1 MILFTTG
8 KGGVGK
14 STLSSACAL
23 FFAQQGKHTAAVS
36 IDPAHSLGDV
46 FDLPCVEN
54 PTVILPHLHLY
65 EIHLAE
71 EMERSWGEIHSYLVR
86 LLQSQGVEGWV
97 AREVAYL
104 PGLEEIFSLLA
115 IKRLHEEYEVVVVD
129 APPTGSTLRFLN
141 LPEALEWY
149 MRRLFPIERK
159 VVEVL
164 GPVAERLTGIPVPQR
179 STFTH
184 VERLYEELKALKELL
199 TDAGT
204 AEAQIVTTPQK
215 VVLRESERV
224 VGYLA
229 LQGISIARILINRSG
244 STFTLKEEIERLF
257 YPLTCL
263 FFPDYPQEPLG
274 VSGLSP
280 LVEQLGRVLG
290 KRGITLPP
298 LRWTTKDGEKAA
310 LRILY
315 KRFPGEP
322 PQLELGRKG
331 DDLIVTMGPLRRIIP
346 LPLSLANRPVEK
358 AYFTE
363 HELVVEFAL

>member
-1 MILFTTG
+1 MILITTG

-14 STLSSACAL
+14 TTLSSACAL
-23 FFAQQGKHTAAVS
+23 AFARAGRFTAAVS

-46 FDLPCVEN
+46 FDLPEVRN
-54 PTVILPHLHLY
+54 PAEILPNLHLY
-65 EIHLAE
+65 EIRLAE
-71 EMERSWGEIHSYLVR
+71 EMERFWGEIHSYLVR
-86 LLQSQGVEGWV
+86 LFKSQGVEEWV

-104 PGLEEIFSLLA
+104 PGLEELFSLLA
-115 IKRLHEEYEVVVVD
+115 IKRLHESYEVVVVD

-149 MRRLFPIERK
+149 MRKLFPIERR

-179 STFTH
+179 STLDG
-184 VERLYEELKALKELL
+184 VEHLYEEVRALRELL
-199 TDAGT
+199 TDPSLSQ
-204 AEAQIVTTPQK
+204 AQIVTTPQK

-229 LQGISIARILINRSG
+229 LQGIAIARVLLNRSHTPG
-244 STFTLKEEIERLF
+244 IDEGKIQEFFHPLPVRAIPE
-257 YPLTCL
+257 YPG
-263 FFPDYPQEPLG
+263 EPLG
-274 VSGLSP
+274 VSGLLPLAESLASELFSP
-280 LVEQLGRVLG
+280 PSCP
-290 KRGITLPP
+290 PP
-298 LRWTTKDGEKAA
+298 LAWTQEEGRSL

-322 PQLELGRKG
+322 PRLEIGRKG
-331 DDLIVTMGPLRRIIP
+331 DDLIITLGPLRRIIP
-346 LPLSLANRPVEK
+346 LPLSLAAVPVRR

-363 HELVVEFAL
+363 TELVVEFSP